1 MREEIVRDG
10 RMAEGSSS
18 PSTIVFV
25 VLAFWLVT
33 AIVVAAS
40 GVLESPP
47 LAVTPVLVWGPV
59 VVFLVA
65 FARSASFRA
74 WALGVNLRWLVLYH
88 VVRAGI
94 GTGFL
99 LMSGDELPPEF
110 ADTAGVGDIIVGVS
124 ALILALAVSARTAMR
139 RRIIFTWNLIGLL
152 DMILV
157 FATAQRLILF
167 GDDPDAMV
175 ELTAF
180 PLLVVPM
187 FVVPLVLITHFTIF
201 AQLWHTR
208 GRDALI

>member
-1 MREEIVRDG
+1 MKDEIVRD
-10 RMAEGSSS
+10 RRFAEGSSS
-18 PSTIVFV
+18 SSTVVFI
-25 VLAFWLVT
+25 VLAVWLVT

-47 LAVTPVLVWGPV
+47 PRVTPVLVWGPV
-59 VVFLVA
+59 VVFLIA
-65 FARSASFRA
+65 FARSLSFRA
-74 WALGVNLRWLVLYH
+74 WALHVNIRWLVLYH

-110 ADTAGVGDIIVGVS
+110 ADTAGVGDVVVGIS
-124 ALILALAVSARTAMR
+124 ALILALGVSTRTAIR

-157 FATAQRLILF
+157 FVTAQRLVLF

-180 PLLVVPM
+180 PLLLVPI

-201 AQLWHTR
+201 AQLWRAR
-208 GRDALI
+208 GR